1 MLCEALEPIAQGK
14 AKAKVFLEENPT
26 IAADLEAKLRG
37 LLFAPPSTDEEDDE
51 TEDATSETPID
62 DKGNEEDGDD
72 QSSRDAAVTY

>member
-1 MLCEALEPIAQGK
+1 LCEAPEPIAQGK

-37 LLFAPPSTDEEDDE
+37 LLFTPPSTGDDEESENTASENPVDE
-51 TEDATSETPID
+51 
-62 DKGNEEDGDD
+62 KGNNEDGDD